1 MSKDPATP
9 NLGDV
14 SEIILAAAIAARFR
28 KRLLSKDLKKFP
40 VGKPIPLGDLPVIN
54 SDDIKDVLRVMV
66 KKGGNDFD
74 FKASFRKYD
83 TNRLT
88 KLKSKVFDNIEVTAA
103 IPEPSARYISN
114 EQNWNGIQD
123 LFLSAVKKVNNDRN
137 ITKRAIF
144 TEFNLQKDKIV
155 VSGEGT
161 KDQKGTKVDI
171 RLDLFTEAGQM
182 RPRKTT
188 QISLK
193 YDVGQFAQAV
203 GLEFK
208 QFGKVFGDLGLEWES
223 YEEKFLEAIG
233 GSEQTLL
240 EKRYRDR
247 EGARDSAE
255 VKALKRSVKNMFK
268 THILPQLKTKLTNEQ
283 FKSRLALYAKEKAT
297 KNESGLELV
306 SFTKGGGVKQQDFG
320 LRFVNAITKNDWEA
334 AYIENESEQKAEDP
348 TIIIY
353 QALSDFSKKQYR
365 LLQFR
370 YRFDAIRQKQGYKLQ
385 MRTYVEAGGLLY
397 TI

>member
-1 MSKDPATP
+1 MAKDPATP

-28 KRLLSKDLKKFP
+28 KRLLSQDLKKFP
-40 VGKPIPLGDLPVIN
+40 KDKPIPLGDLPKITPKDV
-54 SDDIKDVLRVMV
+54 KDVLRVMV

-74 FKASFRKYD
+74 FKASFKNFD
-83 TNRLT
+83 TDRRS

-114 EQNWNGIQD
+114 DQNWSGIND
-123 LFLSAVKKVNNDRN
+123 LFVSAVTKVNSDRN
-137 ITKRAIF
+137 IAKRAIF
-144 TEFNLQKDKIV
+144 AEFNLQKDKIV
-155 VSGEGT
+155 ISGEGT

-223 YEEKFLEAIG
+223 YEQKFLEAIG

-247 EGARDSAE
+247 ERAKNSAE
-255 VKALKRSVKNMFK
+255 VKSLKSAVKAMFK
-268 THILPQLKTKLTNEQ
+268 THILPQLKTKLQREQ
-283 FKSRLALYAKEKAT
+283 FKSKLALYAKEKAT

-320 LRFVNAITKNDWEA
+320 PRFINAISHNAWEA
-334 AYIENESEQKAEDP
+334 IYVENEKEKQAEDP
-348 TIIIY
+348 TIVIY
-353 QALSDFSKKQYR
+353 QALADPSKKKYR
-365 LLQFR
+365 LMQFR
-370 YRFDAIRQKQGYKLQ
+370 YRFDAMKQKTGYKLQ